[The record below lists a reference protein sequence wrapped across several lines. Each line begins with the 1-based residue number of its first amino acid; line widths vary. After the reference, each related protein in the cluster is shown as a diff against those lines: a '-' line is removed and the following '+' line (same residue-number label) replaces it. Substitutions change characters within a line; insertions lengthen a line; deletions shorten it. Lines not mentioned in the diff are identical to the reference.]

1 MRKRLIT
8 FLIIF
13 LIILVGVIVFF
24 FARSKKAVPTP
35 TGLPTSG
42 ASYKSLTPGV
52 SSKEDAI
59 KLLGTPLNSSTSD
72 TLDFK
77 SNNPNLPN
85 QVDTSNDKVSLIK
98 EIVTVS
104 DKKTTTDITGQYGIA
119 PSVLYGPDS
128 VNGFNLYV
136 YPDKGIAYIGHIKEP
151 IVLEIWY
158 FQPTTLENFISKWAP
173 NYSETPH
180 PIQ

>member
-13 LIILVGVIVFF
+13 LIILVGIIAFF
-24 FARSKKAVPTP
+24 FMRSQRTVPTP

-59 KLLGTPLNSSTSD
+59 KLLGTPLNSPSSD

-85 QVDTSNDKVSLIK
+85 QVVTSNNKISLIK

-104 DKKTTTDITGQYGIA
+104 DRKTTTDITSQYGTA
-119 PSVLYGPDS
+119 PNVLYGPAS
-128 VNGFNLYV
+128 TNGFNLYV
-136 YPDKGIAYIGHIKEP
+136 YPDKGIAYLGHVKEP

-158 FQPTTLENFISKWAP
+158 FQLTTLKNFISEWAP